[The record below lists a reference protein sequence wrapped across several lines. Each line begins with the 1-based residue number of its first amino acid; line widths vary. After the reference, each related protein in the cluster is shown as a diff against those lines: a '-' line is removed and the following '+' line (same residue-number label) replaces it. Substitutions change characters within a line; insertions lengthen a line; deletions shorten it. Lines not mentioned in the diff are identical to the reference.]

1 MLVGFGA
8 DLFVESPV
16 LLGRGRWYVAT
27 NQKKGHRVKSLCVF
41 NNKGGVGKTT
51 LLCNLASFYATKLHK
66 KVLVVDADPQCNAT
80 AYMFKE
86 PVIDALYAPSRES
99 ETINQLVTSLKKSKG
114 YSPIPIK
121 HSESFGVDVVPGDPR
136 FSLAEDFL
144 AKDWFDATNGQERG
158 LKTTFLF
165 YALLKWAKSEKYDYV
180 FFDIGPSLGAIN
192 RTVLLS
198 CDYFILPMS
207 SDIFS
212 LRGLQNIEVAITS
225 WNKGLERG
233 LSSFQEDNRAKFQFD
248 DGSYPLKGGIK
259 FLGYVTQQYTAKT
272 VGGKKQPVMAYEKII
287 KKIDPA
293 IKKHLIT
300 NLNQGQALSY
310 KLGEIPYFNS
320 IVPMAQTSTK
330 PIFSLKSADGVV
342 GAHFDKVKQ
351 FELVI
356 STIAKN
362 LTVNIGLIR

>member
-1 MLVGFGA
+1 M
-8 DLFVESPV
+8 
-16 LLGRGRWYVAT
+16 
-27 NQKKGHRVKSLCVF
+27 KSFCVF

-51 LLCNLASFYATKLHK
+51 LLCNLAAFLSIRGGK

-86 PVIDALYAPSRES
+86 SVLDKLYSPSS
-99 ETINQLVTSLKKSKG
+99 EGGTINQLITSLKKSKG
-114 YSPIPIK
+114 YSEIPVIR
-121 HSESFGVDVVPGDPR
+121 SDGFCVDVVPGDPR

-144 AKDWFDATNGQERG
+144 AKDWFDAMSGQERG

-165 YALLKWAKSEKYDYV
+165 RALLNWARSEKYDFV

-212 LRGLQNIEVAITS
+212 LRGLQNIEVAIKT
-225 WNKGLERG
+225 WGKGLERG
-233 LSSFQEDNRAKFQFD
+233 LTSYLEDNSHQFQVD
-248 DGSYPLKGGIK
+248 DENGPEMPGLK

-272 VGGKKQPVMAYEKII
+272 VGGKKQPVDAYEKII
-287 KKIDPA
+287 KKIGPA
-293 IKKHLIT
+293 IKKHLVA
-300 NLNQGQALSY
+300 NLNQGQTLKY

-320 IVPMAQTSTK
+320 LIPMAQTSSK
-330 PIFSLKSADGVV
+330 PIFALKSIDGVV

-351 FELVI
+351 FEKVI
-356 STIAKN
+356 KEIADN
-362 LTVNIGLIR
+362 LNQNVKEVI

>member
-1 MLVGFGA
+1 MKAF
-8 DLFVESPV
+8 
-16 LLGRGRWYVAT
+16 
-27 NQKKGHRVKSLCVF
+27 CVF

-51 LLCNLASFYATKLHK
+51 LLCNLAAYYALKKKK

-86 PVIDALYAPSRES
+86 AVLDKLYSTS
-99 ETINQLVTSLKKSKG
+99 KDGDTINQLVTSLKKSKG
-114 YSPIPIK
+114 YAPIPIR
-121 HSESFGVDVVPGDPR
+121 HSDGFGVDVVAGDPR

-165 YALLKWAKSEKYDYV
+165 RALLKWAEEQEYDFV

-225 WNKGLERG
+225 WTRGLERG
-233 LSSFQEDNRAKFQFD
+233 LASFQEDNGHEFVFD
-248 DGSYPLKGGIK
+248 DSDYDSPSLANGIK

-272 VGGKKQPVMAYEKII
+272 VAGKKQPVDAYEKII
-287 KKIDPA
+287 RRIGPA
-293 IKKHLIT
+293 IKKHLI
-300 NLNQGQALSY
+300 NSLNDGLELEY
-310 KLGEIPYFNS
+310 KLGEIPYFHS
-320 IVPMAQTSTK
+320 LVPMAQTSTR
-330 PIFSLKSADGVV
+330 PIFGLRKADGVL

-351 FELVI
+351 FEGVI
-356 STIAKN
+356 SEIANN
-362 LTVNIGLIR
+362 LITNIDAVNED

>member
-1 MLVGFGA
+1 MRAF
-8 DLFVESPV
+8 
-16 LLGRGRWYVAT
+16 
-27 NQKKGHRVKSLCVF
+27 CVF

-51 LLCNLASFYATKLHK
+51 LLCNLASYYAIRQGK

-86 PVIDALYAPSRES
+86 SVLDKLYAPTRDGQ
-99 ETINQLVTSLKKSKG
+99 TINQLVTSLKKSKG
-114 YSPIPIK
+114 YAPIPTRK
-121 HSESFGVDVVPGDPR
+121 SEGFGLDVVPGDPR

-165 YALLKWAKSEKYDYV
+165 RALLKWASDENYDYV

-212 LRGLQNIEVAITS
+212 LRGLQNIEVAVTS
-225 WNKGLERG
+225 WKRGLERG
-233 LSSFQEDNRAKFQFD
+233 LQTYEEENGTSFHFD
-248 DGSYPLKGGIK
+248 DGTGDEAPSPSGIK

-272 VGGKKQPVMAYEKII
+272 VAGKKQPVDAYEKII
-287 KKIDPA
+287 RRIGPA
-293 IKKHLIT
+293 IKKHLIDT
-300 NLNQGQALSY
+300 LNSGLDLNY
-310 KLGEIPYFNS
+310 KLGEIPYFHS
-320 IVPMAQTSTK
+320 LVPMAQTTTR
-330 PIFSLKSADGVV
+330 PIFGLRKADGVV

-351 FELVI
+351 FEGVI
-356 STIAKN
+356 SEIADT
-362 LTVNIGLIR
+362 LTGNIEDAER

>member
-1 MLVGFGA
+1 MKAF
-8 DLFVESPV
+8 
-16 LLGRGRWYVAT
+16 
-27 NQKKGHRVKSLCVF
+27 CVF

-51 LLCNLASFYATKLHK
+51 LLCNLAAHYALKGGK

-86 PVIDALYAPSRES
+86 KILDDLYSS
-99 ETINQLVTSLKKSKG
+99 SKDGETINQLVTSLKKSKG
-114 YSPIPIK
+114 YSEIPIK
-121 HSESFGVDVVPGDPR
+121 RSESFGVDVVPGDPR

-144 AKDWFDATNGQERG
+144 AKDWVDATSGQERG

-165 YALLKWAKSEKYDYV
+165 RALLEWASKKKYDYV

-225 WNKGLERG
+225 WTKGLERG
-233 LSSFQEDNRAKFQFD
+233 LTSYKEDNNEDFLFD
-248 DGSYPLKGGIK
+248 GLHRRNPQGIK

-272 VGGKKQPVMAYEKII
+272 VAGKKQPVDAYEKII
-287 KKIDPA
+287 KRIGPA
-293 IKKHLIT
+293 IRKSLIEKI
-300 NLNQGQALSY
+300 NQGQSLEY
-310 KLGEIPYFNS
+310 KLGEIPYFS
-320 IVPMAQTSTK
+320 SLVPMAQTSTK
-330 PIFSLKSADGVV
+330 PIFMLKSADGVV

-351 FELVI
+351 FEKVI
-356 STIAKN
+356 SDIAASLSLN
-362 LTVNIGLIR
+362 MDEII

>member
-1 MLVGFGA
+1 M
-8 DLFVESPV
+8 
-16 LLGRGRWYVAT
+16 
-27 NQKKGHRVKSLCVF
+27 KSLCVF

-51 LLCNLASFYATKLHK
+51 LLCNLAAYYATKKKK
-66 KVLVVDADPQCNAT
+66 KVLIVDADPQCNAT

-86 PVIDALYAPSRES
+86 SVIDKMYAPSKEGD
-99 ETINQLVTSLKKSKG
+99 TINQLVTSLKKSKG
-114 YSPIPIK
+114 YSSIPILR
-121 HSESFGVDVVPGDPR
+121 SESFGVDVVPGDPR

-144 AKDWFDATNGQERG
+144 AKDWFDATSGQERG

-165 YALLKWAKSEKYDYV
+165 RALLDWAEKQKYDYV

-212 LRGLQNIEVAITS
+212 LRGLQNMEVAIKS
-225 WNKGLERG
+225 WNKGLDRG
-233 LSSFQEDNRAKFQFD
+233 LTSFLEDNGTDFLFD
-248 DGSYPLKGGIK
+248 NGSKPIRGDIK

-272 VGGKKQPVMAYEKII
+272 VAGKKQPVDAYEKII
-287 KKIDPA
+287 KKIGPA
-293 IKKHLIT
+293 IKKHLVVSF
-300 NLNQGQALSY
+300 NQGQALSY
-310 KLGEIPYFNS
+310 KLGEIPYFHS
-320 IVPMAQTSTK
+320 LVPMAQTSTK

-351 FELVI
+351 FEAVI
-356 STIAKN
+356 SEIATNLSKN
-362 LTVNIGLIR
+362 MGVIQ